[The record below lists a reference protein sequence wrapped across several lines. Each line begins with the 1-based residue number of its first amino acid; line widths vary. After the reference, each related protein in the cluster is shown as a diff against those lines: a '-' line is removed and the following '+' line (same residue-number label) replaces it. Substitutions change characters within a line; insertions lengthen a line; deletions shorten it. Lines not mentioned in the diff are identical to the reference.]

1 MATIQDM
8 RESIKLAALEIIEW
22 NENAGLDEL
31 HDAISEQ
38 SDSLV
43 NVYTRPCVEEWL
55 AAGMPTLDEYGVE
68 TSGDTIKDISAA
80 MFFWYENELR
90 NTLAELL
97 APVN

>member
-8 RESIKLAALEIIEW
+8 RETIKLVAREIIEW
-22 NENAGLDEL
+22 NQNAGLDEL
-31 HDAISEQ
+31 DDTIAENA
-38 SDSLV
+38 DSLV

-68 TSGDTIKDISAA
+68 TSGDTLKDITAA

-90 NTLAELL
+90 ETLAELL

>member
-8 RESIKLAALEIIEW
+8 RESIKLAAREIIEW
-22 NENAGLDEL
+22 NAGMNVEQLD
-31 HDAISEQ
+31 DAIAEQ

-55 AAGMPTLDEYGVE
+55 AAGMPTLDEYGIE
-68 TSGDTIKDISAA
+68 SSGEIFKDIMAA

-90 NTLAELL
+90 EVLAELL
-97 APVN
+97 GE